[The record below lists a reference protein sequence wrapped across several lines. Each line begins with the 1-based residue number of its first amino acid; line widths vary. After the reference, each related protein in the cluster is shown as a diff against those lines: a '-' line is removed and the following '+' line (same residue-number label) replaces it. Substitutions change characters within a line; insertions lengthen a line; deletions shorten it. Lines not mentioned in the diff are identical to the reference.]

1 MLSKLFPVLPAGS
14 ECEYGY
20 LRNIANIEE
29 RESAY
34 EVVFW
39 VDVAVEMEVGRES
52 GLDGKEDGNS
62 CREPKSEEG
71 GEGPEVGGGFTMT
84 GTMSMSIS
92 ILPFWR

>member
-1 MLSKLFPVLPAGS
+1 M
-14 ECEYGY
+14 
-20 LRNIANIEE
+20 
-29 RESAY
+29 
-34 EVVFW
+34 
-39 VDVAVEMEVGRES
+39 AVEMEVGRES

>member
-52 GLDGKEDGNS
+52 GLDAWGKEGVGSPSQRKVAKD
-62 CREPKSEEG
+62 PKLEE
-71 GEGPEVGGGFTMT
+71 V
-84 GTMSMSIS
+84 
-92 ILPFWR
+92 LQ